1 MYNINFLNSRMIE
14 GLIRTHKHLDI
25 AISGIDKNIEKQQ
38 ISWKWLE
45 MKRDV
50 FVLNV

>member
-14 GLIRTHKHLDI
+14 GLIRTYKHLDI

>member
-1 MYNINFLNSRMIE
+1 MIE

-38 ISWKWLE
+38 IS
-45 MKRDV
+45 
-50 FVLNV
+50 

>member
-1 MYNINFLNSRMIE
+1 MEEL
-14 GLIRTHKHLDI
+14 HLDI

-38 ISWKWLE
+38 ISSKWLE
-45 MKRDV
+45 KKRDV